1 MFLLDTN
8 VLSHI
13 APARRR
19 TEAHDELASWIVS
32 HSEELWLSVVTAAEI
47 EDGIA
52 KATRIGATKK
62 AADLAEWW
70 GEIRHYYADRIL
82 PLGMETA
89 KETGRLMDRARAVG
103 IDPGF
108 EDIAIAATGKINGL
122 TVLTRNTKDFVG
134 LGVKHQNPFEGLPTD
149 APG

>member
-13 APARRR
+13 APARRH
-19 TEAHDELASWIVS
+19 TEADEELAAWIGS
-32 HSEELWLSVVTAAEI
+32 HSDELWLSVITAAEI

-52 KATRIGATKK
+52 KATRTGATKK
-62 AADLAEWW
+62 AAYLAEWW

-108 EDIAIAATGKINGL
+108 EDIAIAATGKMNGL
-122 TVLTRNTKDFVG
+122 TVLTRNTKDFAG
-134 LGVKHQNPFEGLPTD
+134 LGVKHQNPFAGLPD
-149 APG
+149 